1 MIFSSIPFS
10 VDLKALLK
18 DAHID
23 AEDEELVSTVQRIAT
38 NAEAVAAPKAVI
50 SPAPLLQKNGRI
62 SQIGDHAVCGELFD
76 RELIGKMVYAYLC
89 SCGAELAS
97 LSSADPLED
106 FLFDLI
112 RLQALRA
119 AVDHLNHHC
128 GISSPHVLNPGDHDE
143 WPMEAQRIV
152 FDLLGT
158 EAQEVGAMLTEHMLI
173 VPYQSLSGLIY
184 PGEARTAKC
193 ARCSN
198 GYCPARHAPY
208 NRELAEREGE
218 ISCRQ

>member
-76 RELIGKMVYAYLC
+76 YIVSVASGERQTKTEQN
-89 SCGAELAS
+89 GAR
-97 LSSADPLED
+97 D
-106 FLFDLI
+106 FCI
-112 RLQALRA
+112 YR
-119 AVDHLNHHC
+119 
-128 GISSPHVLNPGDHDE
+128 
-143 WPMEAQRIV
+143 
-152 FDLLGT
+152 
-158 EAQEVGAMLTEHMLI
+158 
-173 VPYQSLSGLIY
+173 SGVTL
-184 PGEARTAKC
+184 
-193 ARCSN
+193 
-198 GYCPARHAPY
+198 
-208 NRELAEREGE
+208 
-218 ISCRQ
+218 